1 MNEEWIM
8 LEVVYILLL
17 VVTMAVSL
25 VKFHEIEVTN
35 AAFIELAISFLIAI
49 TNGGRTNLKIFQS
62 LDFQLIGITS
72 LFKTIKNIKP
82 NLTTTI
88 TYRKCSSS
96 KT

>member
-1 MNEEWIM
+1 LNEEWMMEALGII
-8 LEVVYILLL
+8 LEVVFILLL

-35 AAFIELAISFLIAI
+35 AAFIELAISFLIGM

-72 LFKTIKNIKP
+72 LFKTI
-82 NLTTTI
+82 
-88 TYRKCSSS
+88 
-96 KT
+96 